1 MRIPIETSIRRSVSR
16 AVVRA
21 SAAAILGILFLI
33 CSPVAYAEAIPKG
46 WDAGNMKP
54 VGTLRSWERIQIKSW
69 SRFLRFSVRPFD
81 VEPFE
86 SCSQILTLGG

>member
-1 MRIPIETSIRRSVSR
+1 MS
-16 AVVRA
+16 

-86 SCSQILTLGG
+86 SRSQILTLGGKLLCADF

>member
-1 MRIPIETSIRRSVSR
+1 MSKITESKSLRIVSPV
-16 AVVRA
+16 AA
-21 SAAAILGILFLI
+21 MGSAAAILGILFLI

-86 SCSQILTLGG
+86 SCSRILTLGG